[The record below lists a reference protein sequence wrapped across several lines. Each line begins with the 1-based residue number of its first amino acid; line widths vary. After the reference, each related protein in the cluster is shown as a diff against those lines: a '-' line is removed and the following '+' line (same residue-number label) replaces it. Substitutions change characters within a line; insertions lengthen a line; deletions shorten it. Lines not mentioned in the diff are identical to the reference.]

1 MAKTDYEL
9 ILLAAG
15 QGKRMRGNRNK
26 VWLSL
31 LGKPLIERAL
41 HTFLTDPCC
50 VHIIVT
56 VNSDEIEMLEEL
68 IEMQFPDRQKP
79 ISVVV
84 GGSERQYSSY
94 NGLQFLKY
102 PDTGYVMIHE
112 AARPFLSQAS
122 IDQLNE
128 QMQQTGAAILAVSP
142 KDTIKQVVDSEIAQT
157 IPRETV
163 WQAQTPQAFRS
174 QLVKEAH
181 EKAQQD
187 HFFGTDDASMV
198 ERIFSHIRIVPGDYF
213 NLKMTTPEDWITGEA
228 IVRHL
233 LSEEK
238 TGHDGK
244 EEKANRC

>member
-15 QGKRMRGNRNK
+15 QGKRMKGNKNK

-31 LGKPLIERAL
+31 SGKPIIERAL
-41 HTFLTDPCC
+41 QTFLKDPHC

-56 VNSDEIEMLEEL
+56 VNPDEIELLEAL
-68 IEMQFPDRQKP
+68 IQTRFPETEKP
-79 ISVVV
+79 ITAVT

-94 NGLQFLKY
+94 NGLQYLNDPKN
-102 PDTGYVMIHE
+102 GYVMIHE
-112 AARPFLSQAS
+112 AARPFLDQAS

-128 QMQQTGAAILAVSP
+128 QMQETGAAILAVTP
-142 KDTIKQVVDSEIAQT
+142 KDTIKQVAGQVIEQT

-174 QLVKEAH
+174 SLALKAH

-187 HFFGTDDASMV
+187 HFFGTDDASVV
-198 ERIFSHIRIVPGDYF
+198 ERVFSNIRVVPGNYY
-213 NLKMTTPEDWITGEA
+213 NIKMTTPEDWITGEA
-228 IVRHL
+228 ILRYL
-233 LSEEK
+233 LKQEQ
-238 TGHDGK
+238 
-244 EEKANRC
+244 

>member
-15 QGKRMRGNRNK
+15 QGKRMKSNKNK

-31 LGKPLIERAL
+31 LGKPLIQRAL
-41 HTFLTDPCC
+41 QTFLADAYC

-56 VNSDEIEMLEEL
+56 VNPDEIEMLEEL
-68 IEMQFPDRQKP
+68 IETQFPERQKP

-94 NGLQFLKY
+94 NGLQFLKH
-102 PDTGYVMIHE
+102 PESSYVMIHE
-112 AARPFLSQAS
+112 AARPFLTQSS

-128 QMQQTGAAILAVSP
+128 AMQQTGAAILAVPP
-142 KDTIKQVVDSEIAQT
+142 KDTIKQVSDQEITRT

-174 QLVKEAH
+174 SLAKEAH
-181 EKAQQD
+181 EKAQQEG
-187 HFFGTDDASMV
+187 FFGTDDASVV
-198 ERIFSHIRIVPGDYF
+198 ERIFSHVQIVPGDYF

-228 IVRHL
+228 VLHY
-233 LSEEK
+233 LSS
-238 TGHDGK
+238 K
-244 EEKANRC
+244 EQSDHAQMED